1 MDDGRTQPARTPRD
15 GKAAMTSMRWMGSR
29 IKSLLPAAWMI
40 TAAFFFATMGALA
53 HAVGARCDWLLV
65 AFIRIACTFVFSV
78 ALAWAGGARLVL
90 WTPRTLWMRSA
101 AGTLSLVCTFY
112 ALTHLAIADALTLT
126 NTYPLWIVLVSTRLG
141 AGAGWRTDLACVS
154 SAVLGVVL
162 IQAPYLSG
170 GGDGKAVLSALA
182 ASLSAAVAMMGLHRL
197 RSVDA
202 RAVVAHFS
210 GLASLVLGALVAFGR
225 PGAVASALD
234 RPAVALLLGVGLCGT
249 FGQVLL
255 TRAFASGPPA
265 RISVLSLTQVVFGL
279 GYDLILQTRRLT
291 VATLLGFLMVVA
303 PTAWI
308 MLRAARRQDRS
319 EPAED
324 AGRVERSLA
333 S

>member
-1 MDDGRTQPARTPRD
+1 MDN
-15 GKAAMTSMRWMGSR
+15 R

-65 AFIRIACTFVFSV
+65 AFFRIACTFVFSV
-78 ALAWAGGARLVL
+78 ALAWGAGSRLVL
-90 WTPRTLWMRSA
+90 WTPRTLWMRST
-101 AGTLSLVCTFY
+101 AGTISLVCTFY

-126 NTYPLWIVLVSTRLG
+126 NTYPLWIVLISSRLG
-141 AGAGWRTDLACVS
+141 VGSGWRTDLACVL

-170 GGDGKAVLSALA
+170 GGDGRAVLSALA

-210 GLASLVLGALVAFGR
+210 GMASLVLGALLAFGR
-225 PGAVASALD
+225 PDAFATALD
-234 RPAVALLLGVGLCGT
+234 RPTVALILGVGLFGT

-255 TRAFASGPPA
+255 TKAFASGPPA

-279 GYDLILQTRRLT
+279 GYDLILQSRRLT
-291 VATLLGFLMVVA
+291 VATLLGFVMVVA

-308 MLRAARRQDRS
+308 MLRAARRAGRED
-319 EPAED
+319 PARD
-324 AGRVERSLA
+324 AGRLERSLA